1 MRNDIQL
8 IQERTAPAFV
18 SEYTGIE
25 SRPRVLIVDDDESI
39 RGIFADSL
47 AEKYDC
53 TESGT
58 VLEAFTLLSANEFA
72 LVITDVL
79 MPGLSGVELLRR
91 IIDSYPDTA
100 VIMVSGVNN
109 PQRALDAIRVG
120 AFDYLIK
127 PCDLDVLELTV
138 ERAMRRRE
146 ITLDA
151 RRYKREL
158 EQSITD
164 LRIQK
169 AELQNL
175 QTQVIHNKKMASLGQ
190 LAAGVAHELNNPAG
204 FIHGN
209 MALFSQYVEEL
220 NELLMFYDEI
230 VFPAGAEE
238 KIAEIKAR
246 IDYEKTIEDL
256 SSIIEDCLEGSRRI
270 KEIVLN
276 LRVFTRLDEAEFQM
290 TDVHQGID
298 STIRLLSSYFGS
310 GLIQLSREY
319 AQLPLIEAFPGQL
332 NQVWMNLL
340 VNGAQALGTKGG
352 HISIATSVDNDFV
365 TVRFQDSGPGI
376 PSDILEQIFD
386 PFFTTKPVGE
396 GTGLGLSIC
405 FSIISKHGG
414 TINVESSKGVGT
426 IFTVRLPI
434 TAPAPETGFEMTA
447 SKF

>member
-1 MRNDIQL
+1 MINDIRL
-8 IQERTAPAFV
+8 ASGRNTIPLPSEFV
-18 SEYTGIE
+18 ETGNK
-25 SRPRVLIVDDDESI
+25 RRVLIVDDDASI

-47 AEKYDC
+47 ADKYDC
-53 TESGT
+53 VAAGT
-58 VLEAFTLLSANEFA
+58 VLEAFTLLGANEFA

-100 VIMVSGVNN
+100 VIMASGVNN
-109 PQRALDAIRVG
+109 PQRALDAIRLG

-138 ERAMRRRE
+138 ERAMQRRE
-146 ITLDA
+146 ISIDA

-158 EQSITD
+158 EQSISD

-169 AELQNL
+169 AELENL
-175 QTQVIHNKKMASLGQ
+175 QAQIIHNKKMASLGQ

-204 FIHGN
+204 YIHGN
-209 MALFSQYVEEL
+209 MALLGQYVDDL
-220 NELLMFYDEI
+220 KELLMFYDS
-230 VFPAGAEE
+230 VAFPADAEE
-238 KIAEIKAR
+238 KISEIKAR

-256 SSIIEDCLEGSRRI
+256 GSVIEDCLEGSRRI
-270 KEIVLN
+270 KDIVLN

-290 TDVHQGID
+290 TDIHQGID
-298 STIRLLSSYFGS
+298 STIRLLSSYFGN
-310 GLIQLSREY
+310 GHIMLSREY
-319 AQLPLIEAFPGQL
+319 GDLPLIEAFPGQL

-340 VNGAQALGTKGG
+340 VNGAQALGGKGG
-352 HISIATSVDNDFV
+352 HIHIATGVDGDLV

-376 PSDILEQIFD
+376 PPDVLEHIFD

-405 FSIISKHGG
+405 FGIVNKHGG
-414 TINVESSKGVGT
+414 TIEVESNKGAGT
-426 IFTVRLPI
+426 IFTVTLPI
-434 TAPAPETGFEMTA
+434 TAKAEVP
-447 SKF
+447 SV